1 MLLFPEKKVDKNS
14 PLMWAGSYVCVDR
27 KATSTTLGGDN
38 ENKISFSSKEGSI
51 LHFSRSKENLLCFP
65 NLFKQA
71 VYFM

>member
-14 PLMWAGSYVCVDR
+14 LMWAGFYVCVDR

-38 ENKISFSSKEGSI
+38 ENKISFSSKEGNI
-51 LHFSRSKENLLCFP
+51 LYFSRSKQNLLCFP